1 MENLKKWFNF
11 GDTLDG
17 KNFLIRWVIA
27 SLIQFPGG
35 YLTGLGLTSGNNGYT
50 ALGLIIATVGIVLQ
64 FSTLL
69 KRSRAL
75 FSTATNAFLFYVAY
89 VFVSIFQGFAQ
100 NMGQEVLVATNLVMV
115 FMFGYAIFKN
125 SGIAEHE
132 G

>member
-27 SLIQFPGG
+27 SIIQFPGG
-35 YLTGLGLTSGNNGYT
+35 YLTGLGLASGNNGYLV
-50 ALGLIIATVGIVLQ
+50 LGLIIATIGIVLQ
-64 FSTLL
+64 FSTLI
-69 KRSRAL
+69 KRSKAL
-75 FSTATNAFLFYVAY
+75 FSTATKAY
-89 VFVSIFQGFAQ
+89 VFYTSYLFVSIFQGFAQ
-100 NMGQEVLVATNLVMV
+100 NMGQDVLVATNLVMIL
-115 FMFGYAIFKN
+115 MFGYAIFKN